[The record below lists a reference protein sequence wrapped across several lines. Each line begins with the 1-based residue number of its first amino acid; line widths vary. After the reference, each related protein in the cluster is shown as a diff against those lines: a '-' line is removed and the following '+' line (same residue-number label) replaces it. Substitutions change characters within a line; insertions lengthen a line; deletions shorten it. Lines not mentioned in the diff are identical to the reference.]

1 MERRELLTA
10 LAAAAVLSLAG
21 CAIDR
26 YPIEPN
32 AQPTSTPSATATS
45 PPPPPPPLTPTPTPT
60 PTVPPAPT
68 PTPYA
73 TTSTTPVEPPVLQK
87 VPLPGG
93 KIYSL
98 PGKGNLLAWTVDDGT
113 NSAVVAAYAQFARD
127 SGTRLTLFVNGRNRS
142 WTENAPALRPMVES
156 GQIQLGNHT
165 FSHPNLLTLSD
176 TAIVGELQKND
187 AFIRN
192 LYGVSSVPFYRP
204 PYGYTNARTEAVA
217 ASIGYRAPVMWYGS
231 LSDSGLITP
240 QQVVDFATTWF
251 LPQHIVIG
259 HANFAPVTTVYP
271 QLLDIIRE
279 RNLRTVTLNDVFLV

>member
-10 LAAAAVLSLAG
+10 LAAVAVLSLSG

-26 YPIEPN
+26 YAIEPN
-32 AQPTSTPSATATS
+32 AQPSPSPTGSPSAS
-45 PPPPPPPLTPTPTPT
+45 PTVSPSRT
-60 PTVPPAPT
+60 PTVPPEPT
-68 PTPYA
+68 PSP
-73 TTSTTPVEPPVLQK
+73 STAPAEPPVLVK

-98 PGKGNLLAWTVDDGT
+98 PGKGNLLAWTVDDGID
-113 NSAVVAAYAQFARD
+113 SAVVAAYARFARD
-127 SGTRLTLFVNGRNRS
+127 SGTRLTFFVNGQNRS
-142 WTENAPALRPMVES
+142 WTDNAPALRPMVES

-165 FSHPNLLTLSD
+165 FSHPNLLRLSD
-176 TAIVGELQKND
+176 AGIVNELKKND

-192 LYGVSSVPFYRP
+192 LYGVSSAPFYRP
-204 PYGYTNARTEAVA
+204 PYGYTDARTEAVA

-240 QQVVDFATTWF
+240 QQVVDFATSWF

-279 RNLRTVTLNDVFLV
+279 RNLRTVTLNDVFRV